1 MMEKPIW
8 VRQKS
13 PRILPTGYK
22 DFDDYFKILSGTC
35 TIFYVCN
42 QTYWDPIGIWCHWAT
57 NLFDD
62 EFNITVSTRSDPVTA
77 VKMAFKIDPEIIK
90 RNSLFS
96 REGRAYWIDMY
107 SGKGLK
113 EGIKENVIEEYIG
126 ELKQFE
132 IDVFS
137 LYLVKNP
144 EKSSSIGELN
154 SFIEEIIGRVSMEI
168 TGRIIISRGDDL
180 LDAWKNE
187 FLKFFKNHVDLILHK
202 FQHTGIY
209 IFSYKNYPR
218 KFHTAIE
225 KIADNII
232 LWEYDIEKE
241 EKYMQIL
248 KSSVIDSFF
257 GKVPYRI
264 NEKMLPEFKLP

>member
-113 EGIKENVIEEYIG
+113 EGIKEDVIEEYTG

-144 EKSSSIGELN
+144 EKSSSIGELD
-154 SFIEEIIGRVSMEI
+154 SFIEEITGRVSMET
-168 TGRIIISRGDDL
+168 TGRIIITRGDDL

-187 FLKFFKNHVDLILHK
+187 FLKFFRNHVDLILHK

-248 KSSVIDSFF
+248 KSSVINSFF

>member
-1 MMEKPIW
+1 MVEEPIW
-8 VRQKS
+8 VRPKS

-22 DFDDYFKILSGTC
+22 DFDNYFKIFSGTC

-42 QTYWDPIGIWCHWAT
+42 QTYWDPIGIWCYWAM

-62 EFNITVSTRSDPVTA
+62 EFNIMVSTRSDPVTA
-77 VKMAFKIDPEIIK
+77 VKMAFKIDPEIVK

-113 EGIKENVIEEYIG
+113 EGIKEDVIEEYIG

-154 SFIEEIIGRVSMEI
+154 SFIEEMIGRVSVET

-180 LDAWKNE
+180 LDAWKNG
-187 FLKFFKNHVDLILHK
+187 FLKFFRNHVDLILHK

-248 KSSVIDSFF
+248 KSSVINSFF

>member
-77 VKMAFKIDPEIIK
+77 VKMAFKIDPKIIK

-113 EGIKENVIEEYIG
+113 EGIKEDVIEEYIG

-144 EKSSSIGELN
+144 EKSSSIGELD
-154 SFIEEIIGRVSMEI
+154 SFIEEITGRVSMET
-168 TGRIIISRGDDL
+168 TGRIIITRGDDL

-187 FLKFFKNHVDLILHK
+187 FLKFFRNHVDLILHK